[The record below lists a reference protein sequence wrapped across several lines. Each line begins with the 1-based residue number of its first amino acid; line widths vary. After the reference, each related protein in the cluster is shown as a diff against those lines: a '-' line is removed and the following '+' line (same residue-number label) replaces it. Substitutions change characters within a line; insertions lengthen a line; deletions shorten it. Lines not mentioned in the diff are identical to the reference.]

1 MIKILLK
8 EKYFPFFTLAF
19 ALSVHLLMLLR
30 DLSNTTIFFNADRA
44 LSRWNTMQG
53 IIDAFANNQAT
64 DFLISHGVI
73 GDYIFHAILLELG
86 GKFGLILFQ
95 VGIALLSGWGV
106 YRIGHLIGLSVRQSS
121 LAAGIYLFLPHTL
134 VFPHQL
140 ITEALHTPFLVISL
154 WLTIEFLRN
163 GRGNTRCLIIG
174 ALLVG
179 IATLIRPITLL
190 WPMIV
195 GLTLMRGTK
204 VRFGAIYLVL
214 AYLPILLWMGFIG
227 TQTGKF
233 GFGKSPHDMEH
244 NLYQR
249 VLRISDAMPSEQA
262 EQTRKIY
269 LNQGEKG
276 TLGTVAYFRF
286 ATDYPFFFAQHL
298 ARDIIVLVGKSG
310 VERISI
316 DYLELNKTART
327 QFQDGRTGWRKI
339 LAEQGLMG
347 VVHYFWQN
355 DGQVLIISLLGSI
368 LMLFMIIVAIV
379 GGWRLVLSNRKEI
392 NDRYII
398 WLLISLPL
406 YTFLFSQVV
415 DYVQSRHRATSE
427 AAIVLLAVYGVV
439 FIMKRLTAQIKK
451 SETSS

>member
-8 EKYFPFFTLAF
+8 EKNSPLFMLAF
-19 ALSVHLLMLLR
+19 ALSVHLLMLLH
-30 DLSNTTIFFNADRA
+30 DLSNTTVFFNADRA
-44 LSRWNTMQG
+44 LGRWNTMQDA
-53 IIDAFANNQAT
+53 IDAFANNQAT
-64 DFLISHGVI
+64 EFLTSHGVI
-73 GDYIFHAILLELG
+73 GDYLFHAILFGLG

-106 YRIGHLIGLSVRQSS
+106 YRIGYLIGLSVRQSS
-121 LAAGIYLFLPHTL
+121 LAAGIYLLLPHTL

-140 ITEALHTPFLVISL
+140 ISEALHTPFMVVSL

-163 GRGNTRCLIIG
+163 ERGNNHYLIIG

-179 IATLIRPITLL
+179 IATLIRPVTLL

-195 GLTLMRGTK
+195 GLTIMRGTK
-204 VRFGAIYLVL
+204 VQFGAIFLII

-262 EQTRKIY
+262 DQTRKVY

-276 TLGTVAYFRF
+276 TLGTVAYIRF

-339 LAEQGLMG
+339 FAEQGLMG
-347 VVHYFWQN
+347 VMHYFWKN
-355 DGQVLIISLLGSI
+355 DGQVLIISLVGSTF
-368 LMLFMIIVAIV
+368 MLFMIITAIV
-379 GGWRLVLSNRKEI
+379 GGWRLVSSKGKEV
-392 NDRYII
+392 NDRYIT
-398 WLLISLPL
+398 WLLISLPI
-406 YTFLFSQVV
+406 YTFVFSQVV
-415 DYVQSRHRATSE
+415 DYVQSRHRAPSE
-427 AAIVLLAVYGVV
+427 AAIVLLAVYGIV
-439 FIMKRLTAQIKK
+439 FIMNKLTAHIKK
-451 SETSS
+451 SETSL